1 MMWEKGPVLED
12 RWSEDYEVPK
22 LDATQPSDKRLVEA
36 TALPHLPLAS
46 FVFTMP
52 VGR

>member
-1 MMWEKGPVLED
+1 MMQEKGPVLED
-12 RWSEDYEVPK
+12 RWSEDY
-22 LDATQPSDKRLVEA
+22 ATQPSDKRLVEA
-36 TALPHLPLAS
+36 TALPNLPLAS